1 MQDTDLVL
9 KVNQNCDPNELDL
22 EAWDSFLMKLCED
35 REYSKKSN
43 KSIRDFSCFRKIYKN
58 RRFS

>member
-1 MQDTDLVL
+1 MQDTKFYKPQDLVL

-35 REYSKKSN
+35 REYQKKQ
-43 KSIRDFSCFRKIYKN
+43 
-58 RRFS
+58 